1 MFLLGLADLYIKYDV
16 TRELAYGFSFD
27 TKSLLEMAQNLIDF
41 VLNLLGGIGGI
52 LGGLLGGIF
61 G

>member
-16 TRELAYGFSFD
+16 TKELAYGFSFD
-27 TKSLLEMAQNLIDF
+27 TKSLLEMAQNLVDF
-41 VLNLLGGIGGI
+41 LFGI
-52 LGGLLGGIF
+52 LGNLFGGIF